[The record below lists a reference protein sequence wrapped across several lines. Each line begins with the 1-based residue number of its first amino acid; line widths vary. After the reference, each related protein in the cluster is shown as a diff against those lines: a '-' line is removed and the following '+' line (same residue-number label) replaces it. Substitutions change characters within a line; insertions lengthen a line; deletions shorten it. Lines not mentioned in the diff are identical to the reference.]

1 MQNLTPALSA
11 VGIYAA
17 LNMAILIW
25 IAVETTR
32 LRVKYKVSIGDG
44 DIKHLTRII
53 RGHANA
59 IENMPIF
66 LIMLV
71 VAALLGMP
79 ALAVHGLGL
88 IFTIGRGFHAW
99 HFIQEDAP
107 SWQRGGGYGLTF
119 LPQLILL
126 VGLVGHGLW
135 MMVV

>member
-17 LNMAILIW
+17 LNMALLIW
-25 IAVETTR
+25 IAMATSR

-71 VAALLGMP
+71 VALHTGRCSQLAARRRVRTDNP
-79 ALAVHGLGL
+79 ASTNSACRAGRARFVDDGGVITVVMTLA
-88 IFTIGRGFHAW
+88 
-99 HFIQEDAP
+99 
-107 SWQRGGGYGLTF
+107 SF
-119 LPQLILL
+119 LPTPSS
-126 VGLVGHGLW
+126 
-135 MMVV
+135 